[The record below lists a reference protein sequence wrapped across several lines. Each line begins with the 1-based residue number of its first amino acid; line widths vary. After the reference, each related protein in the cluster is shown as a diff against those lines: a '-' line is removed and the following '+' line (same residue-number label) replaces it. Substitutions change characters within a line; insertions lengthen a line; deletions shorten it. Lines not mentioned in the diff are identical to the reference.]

1 MNHKTHL
8 YLMVAF
14 AVAAILVIVTGNG
27 AGWVL
32 YALLGA
38 CAVMMIFMMSGMG
51 GMSGGRRRD
60 GMNTER
66 REGATEDNPRNA
78 EHDHRR

>member
-1 MNHKTHL
+1 MKHKTHL
-8 YLMVAF
+8 YLMVVL

-38 CAVMMIFMMSGMG
+38 CAVMMTSMMSGMG
-51 GMSGGRRRD
+51 GMSGGRRHD
-60 GMNTER
+60 GMDTDR
-66 REGATEDNPRNA
+66 RERAAEDHPRDA
-78 EHDHRR
+78 EHDHLR